1 MSNRELPE
9 VTTAELEE
17 VAFDFAQFSNDDAV
31 NLGLA
36 AVEVITEWDLNLAV
50 DIILGSDLVFRAK
63 LGTTGPDNDPWL
75 AGKAAVARIHGVPSL
90 LVRRR
95 HEAAGTTY
103 PDELVDGVVP
113 RAHGG
118 AVPILVDGAVV
129 GTITLSGEPDV
140 LDHAAC
146 VEALRRF
153 SADES

>member
-1 MSNRELPE
+1 MTQRELPE

-17 VAFDFAQFSNDDAV
+17 VSFDFAQFSNDDAV

-50 DIILGSDLVFRAK
+50 DIILGNDLVFRAK
-63 LGTTGPDNDPWL
+63 LGTTGPDNDQWL

-95 HEAAGTTY
+95 HEATGTPY
-103 PDELVDGVVP
+103 PDELVEGVVP

-118 AVPILVDGAVV
+118 AVPILVNGTVV

-153 SADES
+153 SAD